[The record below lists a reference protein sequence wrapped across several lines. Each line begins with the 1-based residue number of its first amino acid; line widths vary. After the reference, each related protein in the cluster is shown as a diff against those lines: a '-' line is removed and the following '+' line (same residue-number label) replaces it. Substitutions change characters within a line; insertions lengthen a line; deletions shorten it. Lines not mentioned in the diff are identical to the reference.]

1 MITVCTNDFIDLEDV
16 ENLRKWIEYMPECFT
31 SNLNNTMHKDRLIED
46 RFILYNINNLYSF
59 IEETTG
65 NKPDVENK
73 HFSIGQTTLEQHE
86 KFNKIKS
93 NIPNFD
99 IQKYAKLKLTK
110 DEQAICYTLVKRC
123 TLENS
128 DEIMNEIEGIHNF
141 YLRSYAKYLLIHLPE
156 SNYRFSANNIRK
168 RVSNANKRLVKKFK
182 RIRRKEA
189 DAWEHAKDRIYY

>member
-1 MITVCTNDFIDLEDV
+1 MITICTDVFIDLADV
-16 ENLRKWIEYMPECFT
+16 ESLRKWIEYMPECFT
-31 SNLNNTMHKDRLIED
+31 SNLNNAMYKDRLIEN
-46 RFILYNINNLYSF
+46 RFILYNINNLYLF

-65 NKPDVENK
+65 NKPDVENR

-86 KFNKIKS
+86 KFNKIKN

-110 DEQAICYTLVKRC
+110 DEQTFCYTLVKRC

-156 SNYRFSANNIRK
+156 SNYRFSTNNIGKQVSSANN
-168 RVSNANKRLVKKFK
+168 RLVKEFK

-189 DAWEHAKDRIYY
+189 DAWVHARDRKYY

>member
-1 MITVCTNDFIDLEDV
+1 MITICTDDFIDLADV
-16 ENLRKWIEYMPECFT
+16 ESLRKWIEYMPECFT
-31 SNLNNTMHKDRLIED
+31 SNLNNAMYKDRLIED
-46 RFILYNINNLYSF
+46 RFILYNINNLYLF

-65 NKPDVENK
+65 NKPDVENR

-86 KFNKIKS
+86 KFNKIKN

-99 IQKYAKLKLTK
+99 IQKYQKLKLTK
-110 DEQAICYTLVKRC
+110 DEQIFCYTLVKRC

-141 YLRSYAKYLLIHLPE
+141 YLRAYAKYLLIYSPE
-156 SNYRFSANNIRK
+156 SNYRFSTNNIGK
-168 RVSNANKRLVKKFK
+168 QVSSANKRLVKEFK

-189 DAWEHAKDRIYY
+189 DAWVHARDRKYY

>member
-1 MITVCTNDFIDLEDV
+1 MITIWTDDFIDLADV
-16 ENLRKWIEYMPECFT
+16 ESLRKWIEYMPECFT
-31 SNLNNTMHKDRLIED
+31 SNLNNAMYMDRLIED

-65 NKPDVENK
+65 NKLDVENT

-86 KFNKIKS
+86 KFNKIKN

-110 DEQAICYTLVKRC
+110 EEQAICYTFVKRC

-141 YLRSYAKYLLIHLPE
+141 YLRSYAKHLLIHLPE
-156 SNYRFSANNIRK
+156 SNYRFSTNNIRK
-168 RVSNANKRLVKKFK
+168 QVSNANKRLVKEFK

-189 DAWEHAKDRIYY
+189 KAWAHARDRKYY